1 MRGRCDA
8 SPFSWRAGNSGD
20 IGDIGDIDRKQKK
33 PWPSESF
40 VELIFQL
47 SNYSNWLECNRHGVE
62 NFYSVKIAQELK
74 TFLL

>member
-20 IGDIGDIDRKQKK
+20 IGDIGGIDRKLKK

-40 VELIFQL
+40 ASLNFGE
-47 SNYSNWLECNRHGVE
+47 SNYSKKLKCNRHGVE